1 MLNNFLFVGLPYIA
15 LSVFLVGTIYKYRSL
30 KFQYSSLSSQF
41 LEGNQL
47 FWGIIPFHWGISVLF
62 LGHLT
67 AFLVPGGILL
77 WNSHPVRL
85 LILEVT
91 AFAFAISVLVAIITL
106 IQRRMTN
113 ERLKVVTNRMD
124 LVIEWLLLAQIILG
138 CWTALG
144 YRWGSSWFASDLSP
158 YLWSIFKFGPNTEA
172 VAAMPWIVKLHIIG
186 AFLILAVFP
195 FTRLVHFLVAPFH
208 YMWRPYQRVI
218 WNWDRRTVRR
228 PDSVWNQHP
237 PRNN

>member
-1 MLNNFLFVGLPYIA
+1 MLNNFLFVALPYAA
-15 LSVFLVGTIYKYRSL
+15 LAVFLVGTIYKYRSL

-41 LEGNQL
+41 LEGGRL
-47 FWGIIPFHWGISVLF
+47 FWGIVPFHWGILMVF
-62 LGHLT
+62 LGHLV
-67 AFLVPGGILL
+67 AFLLPRSILA
-77 WNSHPVRL
+77 WNGHPVRL
-85 LILEVT
+85 VVLEVT
-91 AFAFAISVLVAIITL
+91 AFAFAVSALIGLIVLL
-106 IQRRMTN
+106 HRRLTN
-113 ERLKVVTNRMD
+113 DRLKVVSNRMD
-124 LVIEWLLLAQIILG
+124 LVIEWLLLVQILLG
-138 CWTALG
+138 LWTALG

-158 YLWSIFKFGPNTEA
+158 YLWSIISFNPQTAA
-172 VAAMPWIVKLHIIG
+172 VVALPLVVKLHIIG
-186 AFLILAVFP
+186 ADLILIVFP